1 MAIIFIRNFF
11 PKLLFLKIGK
21 SNIEV
26 KNTIQIKPQQIAKSS
41 PGASKL
47 PIEHAKTH
55 PSPIL
60 KNL

>member
-11 PKLLFLKIGK
+11 PKLLFSKIGK

-26 KNTIQIKPQQIAKSS
+26 KNTIWIKPQQIAKSS
-41 PGASKL
+41 LGASKL
-47 PIEHAKTH
+47 PIEHVKTH
-55 PSPIL
+55 PSPSL